1 LNTKSLSDALPNNP
15 NESEKSDI
23 DVTQGD
29 WEKSNDP
36 IYYSP
41 SLKKWY
47 CPKCRQVIN
56 TAADSGQHAKEVH
69 GLLSITEQRKTGTV
83 ETEPTEPPRI
93 RRDLSVEELR
103 RLLKEEPALKA
114 AMSDPADLALQINAE
129 EEARYVSDLIKN
141 PYILFYYA
149 KMRDERIIYPEWTIA
164 DCLREGFLLFAT
176 KLGCYASFGQD
187 MEALKQDPTFAN
199 IAIKIAEA
207 WAKKDQEDAIEDSKE
222 TVITPEAD

>member
-1 LNTKSLSDALPNNP
+1 LSEELPKNP
-15 NESEKSDI
+15 NEPEKSDI
-23 DVTQGD
+23 DITQGD
-29 WEKSNDP
+29 WEPSNGP

-41 SLKKWY
+41 GLHKWY
-47 CPKCRQVIN
+47 CLNCRIMMN
-56 TAADSGQHAKEVH
+56 TAPDSGEHGKRVH
-69 GLLSITEQRKTGTV
+69 GLVSKSEQRRTGTSEP
-83 ETEPTEPPRI
+83 ETESPRI
-93 RRDLSVEELR
+93 RKDLSVDELR
-103 RLLKEEPALKA
+103 RLLKEEPGLRQ

-176 KLGCYASFGQD
+176 KLGCYANFGQD

-207 WAKKDQEDAIEDSKE
+207 WAKRDQDDALEIAKE
-222 TVITPEAD
+222 GEAPTPQAD

>member
-1 LNTKSLSDALPNNP
+1 VSEDNSVLPKNP
-15 NESEKSDI
+15 NQEEKSDI
-23 DVTQGD
+23 DITQGD
-29 WEKSNDP
+29 WEPSNGP

-47 CPKCRQVIN
+47 CLNCRIVLN
-56 TAADSGQHAKEVH
+56 TAPDSGEH
-69 GLLSITEQRKTGTV
+69 GKKYHKLVSKSEQRRTGTLEP
-83 ETEPTEPPRI
+83 ETEAPRI
-93 RRDLSVEELR
+93 RKDLSVDELR
-103 RLLKEEPALKA
+103 RLLKEEPALKQ

-176 KLGCYASFGQD
+176 KLGCYANFGQD

-207 WAKKDQEDAIEDSKE
+207 WAKRDQEDALEE
-222 TVITPEAD
+222 TKATEVPVPEAD